1 MLKRTVQA
9 RIYVGRCHRETDQK
23 EQPSLV
29 LVLDLVSLFIFFR
42 AREIGACMGGSWSA
56 AAHLGVLDEVEE
68 VEEGRRR

>member
-1 MLKRTVQA
+1 VLKRTVQA

-23 EQPSLV
+23 EQPSL
-29 LVLDLVSLFIFFR
+29 DLVSLFVFFR
-42 AREIGACMGGSWSA
+42 AREIGACMGGSWSS